1 MIVFFVQHPLKLNS
15 APKICL
21 MVLSCV
27 ALSLVDVVGVIHF
40 WGLTID
46 TISCISVVLVVGLCI
61 DYSAHIGHAYIVST
75 VRVIYQFMYSVQL
88 KGEV

>member
-1 MIVFFVQHPLKLNS
+1 MTRSRVEFP
-15 APKICL
+15 APSKICL

-46 TISCISVVLVVGLCI
+46 TISCVSVVLVIGLCI
-61 DYSAHIGHAYIVST
+61 DYSAHIGHAFIVS
-75 VRVIYQFMYSVQL
+75 VVLDMYS
-88 KGEV
+88 